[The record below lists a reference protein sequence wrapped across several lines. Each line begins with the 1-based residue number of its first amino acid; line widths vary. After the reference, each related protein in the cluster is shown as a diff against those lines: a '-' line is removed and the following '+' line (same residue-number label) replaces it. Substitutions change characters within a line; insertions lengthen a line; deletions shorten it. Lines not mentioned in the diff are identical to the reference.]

1 MDSITPTADLLIFD
15 LDGTLVDSKRDLA
28 ISTNAALRAVGLPER
43 PELEIQGF
51 VGEGA
56 RRLIEQAVAPRQDR
70 YAITRAAWE
79 EHYAMHLL
87 DHTALYPGFA
97 ELLDRLDGPLA
108 VHSNKP
114 GAFARQ
120 IVEGLGLS
128 QRFKVVLGGGDG
140 SPHKPDPAGALWIL
154 SQLRTRPERAIYV
167 GDSRID
173 AATAQS
179 AGIRFIGAAW
189 GFGGERELREAGAR
203 HIAQEPAG
211 LEPLL
216 RAG

>member
-1 MDSITPTADLLIFD
+1 MPDLLIFD
-15 LDGTLVDSKRDLA
+15 LDGTLIDSRRDLA

-51 VGEGA
+51 VGWGA

-97 ELLDRLDGPLA
+97 ELLDRLDGVLA
-108 VHSNKP
+108 VHTNKP

-120 IVEGLGLS
+120 ILDGLGLS
-128 QRFKVVLGGGDG
+128 QRFTRVHGGGDG
-140 SPHKPDPAGALWIL
+140 SPHKPDPTGARWIL
-154 SQLRTRPERAIYV
+154 SELATPPERAIYI
-167 GDSRID
+167 GDSHVD
-173 AATAQS
+173 AATARA
-179 AGIRFIGAAW
+179 AGIPFVGAAW
-189 GFGGERELREAGAR
+189 GFGGERELREAGADQ
-203 HIAQEPAG
+203 IAQDPAA
-211 LEPLL
+211 LEPFL
-216 RAG
+216 RRA